1 MENKL
6 INNYIPTKGKTEYKW
21 YEHDLISYIDV
32 LKYNEFIKNVDD
44 HFQRAKVINFDIIYQ
59 ECRGDELEYS
69 KKFYQTIENKDFK
82 NHDNNIREEALTS
95 AIKSERKDVYINST
109 LIKKNLTSN
118 GIFVKRSKRNKKT
131 TDDFKSLKF

>member
-1 MENKL
+1 M
-6 INNYIPTKGKTEYKW
+6 NNYIPTKGKTECKW
-21 YEHDLISYIDV
+21 YEHDLMSYIDV
-32 LKYNEFIKNVDD
+32 LKYNKFIKNVDD

-59 ECRGDELEYS
+59 ECRGDEVEYS

-95 AIKSERKDVYINST
+95 AIKSERKDVYVYST